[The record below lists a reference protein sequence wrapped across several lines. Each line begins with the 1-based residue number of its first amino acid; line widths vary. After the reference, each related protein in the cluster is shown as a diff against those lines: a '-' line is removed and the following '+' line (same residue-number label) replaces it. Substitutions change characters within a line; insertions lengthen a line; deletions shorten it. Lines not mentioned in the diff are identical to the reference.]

1 MNRIKKKVEDF
12 PGGPVTKTVIPVQ
25 EAWVQSLVRELDLTL
40 HQGVHMLQLK
50 MKDLVCC
57 NQDPAQPNFF
67 FFNRVEYIHVRSF
80 QLYLLIFFLIVLRC

>member
-1 MNRIKKKVEDF
+1 MEDL
-12 PGGPVTKTVIPVQ
+12 PGGPVTKTAIPVQ
-25 EAWVQSLVRELDLTL
+25 EASVQSLVRELDLTL

-67 FFNRVEYIHVRSF
+67 F
-80 QLYLLIFFLIVLRC
+80 LIEWSIYMSDPSSYTS